1 MTTLI
6 GSDSL
11 QGSLAGSL
19 DLDEELLDNTKRNNT
34 QSGIITLLS
43 CHLRLFIYLLTWF
56 RRYTIYMYTCRHRN
70 RGGGANFCKV
80 RQNQTQN
87 PSPPHLLVC
96 FLCHCTTLSDCL
108 HLTRLA
114 KRSVSLRKA
123 TVKEVVC

>member
-19 DLDEELLDNTKRNNT
+19 DLDEELLDNTKRNSI

-70 RGGGANFCKV
+70 RGGG
-80 RQNQTQN
+80 QTFAKLDRIK
-87 PSPPHLLVC
+87 PRILPPPHLLVC